1 MGIEDESLKIVTE
14 SVGKVA
20 NDVYADIAKP
30 AAQQVGTAL
39 ETLFKVGLSPIA
51 MLDWGFEQ
59 SKEWLKDKITARLA
73 QIPKDCRTTPPN
85 NVSVPV
91 ITNIAMS
98 SDAPELRELY
108 AELLLKAMD
117 TRTSDMVHPSYVSLI
132 AQLSPE
138 EALIFVSFHKQKVS
152 DLFGDEFCNT
162 LYTNSPSIEKQFEEY
177 CQSLGFDNAKRS
189 QVWLDNLQRLGLLEI
204 EKYSD
209 VKYMHDLDAEGP
221 RVNTTE
227 YRNLHI
233 TEFGRVFL
241 DACAPENP
249 I

>member
-1 MGIEDESLKIVTE
+1 MGIEDESLKVVTE
-14 SVGKVA
+14 TVGKVA
-20 NDVYADIAKP
+20 NDVYTDVAKP
-30 AAQQVGTAL
+30 AARQVGTAL
-39 ETLFKVGLSPIA
+39 ETLFKVGLSPIT

-59 SKEWLKDKITARLA
+59 SKEWLKDKITARLDE
-73 QIPKDCRTTPPN
+73 IPNDCRAIPPN
-85 NVSVPV
+85 NVSVPA
-91 ITNIAMS
+91 ITNIALS

-117 TRTSDMVHPSYVSLI
+117 TRTSDMVHPSYVALI
-132 AQLSPE
+132 TQLSPE
-138 EALIFVSFHKQKVS
+138 EALIFVSFHKKTDS
-152 DLFGDEFCNT
+152 NLFGDEFCNIS
-162 LYTNSPSIEKQFEEY
+162 YKNPPSIEEQFEGY
-177 CQSLGFDNAKRS
+177 CQTLGFDNAKRS

-209 VKYMHDLDAEGP
+209 TKYMHGMDAEGP

-227 YRNLHI
+227 YRYLHI

-241 DACAPENP
+241 DACAPWNP